1 MAKEE
6 MNKAVG
12 NSFEGLKDEEMKKTQ
27 GAGDTEAE
35 YFGDIYERLTFI
47 GTLPTTGISLP
58 PRDSELF
65 R

>member
-12 NSFEGLKDEEMKKTQ
+12 NSFENLKEDEMKKTQ

-35 YFGDIYERLTFI
+35 NFGCLLRKTVLDNLK
-47 GTLPTTGISLP
+47 ISLP
-58 PRDSELF
+58 LDDIGLF
-65 R
+65 

>member
-1 MAKEE
+1 MSKDKL
-6 MNKAVG
+6 NKAVG
-12 NSFEGLKDEEMKKTQ
+12 NSFEDLKDEEMKKTQ

-35 YFGDIYERLTFI
+35 YIGDIYERLTFI

>member
-12 NSFEGLKDEEMKKTQ
+12 NSFEDLKGEEMKKTQ

-35 YFGDIYERLTFI
+35 TLAVLTI
-47 GTLPTTGISLP
+47 SQATTSIFLP